1 MGRMN
6 TDLNK
11 NIRANPSDPCQ
22 SVVDV
27 NRTRIDTDV
36 TDQHG

>member
-1 MGRMN
+1 MN

-11 NIRANPSDPCQ
+11 NIREHPSDPWT

-27 NRTRIDTDV
+27 NRTRIGTDV